1 MFEIIRYSADRK
13 AEWDAF
19 VESSKN
25 GTFLFFRNYMDYHS
39 DRFDDHSLMFRMKN
53 KLYAVLP
60 ANVKDGTLYSHSG
73 LTYGGLVTGSNAKAA
88 EVCAL
93 FAEMNA
99 YLKSCGIRKV
109 VYKVLPWIY
118 HSLPAEED
126 LYAIFRNCDARLLS
140 RDISSTIIL
149 TERPRFSELRRRCLR
164 KAEKNGVT
172 VRESDDIAAF
182 WHILDRNLENKYGV
196 KPVHTC
202 DELRLLMS
210 RFPHNIRLYMAF
222 RGDEP
227 LGGTLLFVNRDIIHT
242 QYISASPEGK
252 RLGALDMLFDE
263 LINRVADG
271 YRYFDF
277 GKSTEQ
283 GGAYLNEN
291 LIRQKEGF
299 GGRGVC
305 YDTYEWNIG

>member
-1 MFEIIRYSADRK
+1 
-13 AEWDAF
+13 
-19 VESSKN
+19 
-25 GTFLFFRNYMDYHS
+25 
-39 DRFDDHSLMFRMKN
+39 
-53 KLYAVLP
+53 
-60 ANVKDGTLYSHSG
+60 
-73 LTYGGLVTGSNAKAA
+73 
-88 EVCAL
+88 
-93 FAEMNA
+93 
-99 YLKSCGIRKV
+99 
-109 VYKVLPWIY
+109 
-118 HSLPAEED
+118 
-126 LYAIFRNCDARLLS
+126 
-140 RDISSTIIL
+140 
-149 TERPRFSELRRRCLR
+149 
-164 KAEKNGVT
+164 
-172 VRESDDIAAF
+172 
-182 WHILDRNLENKYGV
+182 
-196 KPVHTC
+196 
-202 DELRLLMS
+202 
-210 RFPHNIRLYMAF
+210 MAF